1 LKNLLLIST
10 QIIKL
15 SRVLILVFVLSEQG
29 FSQSEFQIKYGGN
42 QNDIGKLVMQAS
54 DNDFLILGRTK
65 SYGSGND
72 DIILSRLD
80 SVGNIKW
87 TQVFGTTNR
96 DVPYFIQPDHDG
108 GYILANW
115 VVHSPS
121 TYDDHYIC
129 KIDEE
134 GNILKE
140 KFFGGYLD
148 DEIMALRLT
157 QDGGYI
163 LAAST
168 RSYAIHDVDIWT
180 IKLDSDWNVS
190 WSKIFDIQM
199 GEHSRDIHQL
209 SNGNYVLLGN
219 KRDQSLN
226 NQDIVL
232 MSIDPSGNQ
241 VWSKAYGD
249 VPNDDGRSMVKTP
262 NNDFIITGYTSSF
275 GAGNN
280 DILVFKVNTSGEVLW
295 AKTYGGSG
303 DDRSFKIVTSG
314 QENYLISGTT
324 TSFGN
329 GGADVIILNIDENG
343 ELIRATSFGGELDEY
358 QAYLEPTDDQ
368 GYIFSTGT
376 YSYGSE
382 GQDIL
387 VVKTDAEG
395 NSCCGLSIDNVVVNN
410 INLPS
415 YDINPSTGT
424 DIEYPSHNISSEI
437 IVLPA
442 QTLCYAPVEIV
453 GEDTVCSLEE
463 NIKYTVNPQINID
476 FEWTLPPG
484 ANIIAAQGDTTIIVE
499 FGNQSGYIYLSATNV
514 CNPGILDSLYVVVS
528 DFIKP
533 FLGNDTVI
541 CDFDNILL
549 NAGSE
554 YAQYLWQDG
563 STESTF
569 LATQSGTYWVLVT
582 DAAGC
587 SGGDTIS
594 IELGPFIPPD
604 LGPDSTICE
613 GGTLVLSPGSDYT
626 SFLWQDGSNEP
637 FFSVSQP
644 GEYWVQVANDCG
656 SGSDTINIESIPG
669 PTVSLGNDTSF
680 CYGHFTTLNAGSG
693 FESYFWNTGS
703 TDSSITAYHT
713 GNYWVIVTDS
723 NGCTASDTMTISASN
738 AFELDIGNDT
748 SICKGDYIFL
758 NPGDGFASY
767 LWQDSST
774 YQTFVADLPGIYW
787 VDVFDSIGC
796 GARDSLVLSNF
807 PSPEPF
813 IGNDTSICP
822 GHTIMLD
829 PGSEFNTYLWHDG
842 SQQQYYL
849 ADTAG
854 TCWVEVIDSNGCT
867 GRGYIDI
874 SWMDVLLANIP
885 DTTACFGES
894 VRFSPGPDFDEYL
907 WSDGSTDSVLM
918 AQNEGSYWVKVLTS
932 CGEAVDTFALTYY
945 HEMVLRLGNDTSIC
959 SDETIR
965 LDPGPGFD
973 SYLWQNGNQNQFFEV
988 NERGIYWVQ
997 VSDGKCK
1004 AIDTILI
1011 DHCPEITVPNV
1022 FTPNGDQYND
1032 YFYAIGEYIEEF
1044 HLMVFNRWGQLLFET
1059 NDINE
1064 EWDGKTNG
1072 TICPQ
1077 GTYFWVTDYRY
1088 YSLSGDYVDHE
1099 LKGTVT
1105 LIR

>member
-1 LKNLLLIST
+1 MLPITN

-15 SRVLILVFVLSEQG
+15 SSVLYIVFI
-29 FSQSEFQIKYGGN
+29 FSYHVFPQSEFQIKYGGD
-42 QNDIGKLVMQAS
+42 QKDIGKLVMQAS
-54 DNDFLILGRTK
+54 GNDFLILSRTM
-65 SYGSGND
+65 SYGSGHE
-72 DIILSRLD
+72 DIMINRLD

-87 TQVFGTTNR
+87 TKVMGSSNR

-115 VVHSPS
+115 LVHSPG

-148 DEIMALRLT
+148 DELMALRLT

-163 LAAST
+163 LAGST
-168 RSYAIHDVDIWT
+168 RSYAMYDVDIWT
-180 IKLDSDWNVS
+180 IKLDADWNVS
-190 WSKIFDIQM
+190 WTLVVDTEI
-199 GEHSRDIHQL
+199 GEHSRDILQFN
-209 SNGNYVLLGN
+209 NGYYVQLGN
-219 KRDQSLN
+219 RRSSVQA

-232 MSIDPSGNQ
+232 LGVGPDGNLAWSRSI
-241 VWSKAYGD
+241 GD
-249 VPNDDGRSMVKTP
+249 EPNVDGRSMVKTP
-262 NNDFIITGYTSSF
+262 NNDIIITGFTDSY

-280 DILVFKVNTSGEVLW
+280 DILVTKVDCSGNVYW
-295 AKTYGGSG
+295 AKTYGGAG
-303 DDRSFKIVTSG
+303 DDRSFKIASSDQG
-314 QENYLISGTT
+314 NYLISGTT

-329 GGADVIILNIDENG
+329 GGADVIILNINENVD
-343 ELIRATSFGGELDEY
+343 LIRATSFGGELDEY

-368 GYIFSTGT
+368 GYIFSSGT
-376 YSYGSE
+376 FSYGSQD
-382 GQDIL
+382 QDIL
-387 VVKTDAEG
+387 VVKTDASG
-395 NSCCGLSIDNVVVNN
+395 NSCCGENIENVLMNN
-410 INLPS
+410 ISLS
-415 YDINPSTGT
+415 SDIISPNVSSG
-424 DIEYPSHNISSEI
+424 IEYPSHNITTEI
-437 IVLPA
+437 VALTA
-442 QTLCYAPVEIV
+442 QTLCYEPVEII
-453 GEDTVCSLEE
+453 GEDTLCSMEE
-463 NIKYTVNPQINID
+463 NIKYTVNPKVDIGFI
-476 FEWTLPPG
+476 WTLPPG
-484 ANIIAAQGDTTIIVE
+484 ASIVSAQGDTTIFVE
-499 FGNQSGYIYLSATNV
+499 FGNQSGYIYLSAMDV

-528 DFIKP
+528 DFKKP

-541 CDFDNILL
+541 CDFDNVFL
-549 NAGSE
+549 NAGSG
-554 YAQYLWQDG
+554 YTQYLWQDG
-563 STESTF
+563 STDSTF

-604 LGPDSTICE
+604 LGTDSTICE
-613 GGTLVLSPGSDYT
+613 GATLVLSPGSDYT
-626 SFLWQDGSNEP
+626 SFLWQDGSSEP

-680 CYGHFTTLNAGSG
+680 CYGHYTTLNAGSG
-693 FESYFWNTGS
+693 FDSYFWNTGS
-703 TDSSITAYHT
+703 TDSSITAYLT

-748 SICKGDYIFL
+748 AICEEDYIFL
-758 NPGDGFASY
+758 NPGNGFSSY

-787 VDVFDSIGC
+787 VDVFDSSGC
-796 GARDSLVLSNF
+796 GARDSLVLSNL
-807 PSPEPF
+807 PSPDPF
-813 IGNDTSICP
+813 IGNDTSICL

-829 PGSEFNTYLWHDG
+829 AGPEFETYVWNDG
-842 SQQQYYL
+842 SQQQYFL

-854 TCWVEVIDSNGCT
+854 TFWVEVTDSSGCT

-874 SWMDVLLANIP
+874 AWMDNPLANIP

-918 AQNEGSYWVKVLTS
+918 VQDEGSYWVKVLTS

-945 HEMVLRLGNDTSIC
+945 HEMVVRLGNDTSIC
-959 SDETIR
+959 TDETIL

-973 SYLWQNGNQNQFFEV
+973 SYVWQNGDQNQFFEV
-988 NERGIYWVQ
+988 TERGIYWVQ
-997 VSDGKCK
+997 VSNGKCQ
-1004 AIDTILI
+1004 ATDTILI
-1011 DHCPEITVPNV
+1011 DHCPDITVPNV
-1022 FTPNGDQYND
+1022 FTPNGDQHND
-1032 YFYAIGEYIEEF
+1032 YFFAIGENIEQF

-1064 EWDGKTNG
+1064 KWDGKTNG
-1072 TICPQ
+1072 TKCPQ
-1077 GTYFWVTDYRY
+1077 GTYFWVIDYRY
-1088 YSLSGDYVDHE
+1088 NSLNGDYADYE